1 MNSIRELYNRT
12 HLSRPLAR
20 CAMHMAQFSI
30 FLREW
35 LYMESGG
42 RGVERTGTLLSS
54 YGETKGVFNK
64 CAQCMVI
71 RLSSPDGNSGES
83 LL

>member
-1 MNSIRELYNRT
+1 
-12 HLSRPLAR
+12 
-20 CAMHMAQFSI
+20 MHIAQFSI

-64 CAQCMVI
+64 CA
-71 RLSSPDGNSGES
+71 
-83 LL
+83 